1 MVDQEL
7 NPAMDELEQG
17 SPMSGVENGKGEHV
31 EDVEEMDAK
40 SKALMHLLN
49 TSEVCF
55 SLSYALNIIFVLPQ
69 LMIFLLW
76 DEALTVGSL
85 S

>member
-1 MVDQEL
+1 MADQEMK
-7 NPAMDELEQG
+7 PVMDELQQG
-17 SPMSGVENGKGEHV
+17 SPMSGIANEKGEHV

-55 SLSYALNIIFVLPQ
+55 ALSYALNISATR
-69 LMIFLLW
+69 MKH
-76 DEALTVGSL
+76 
-85 S
+85 

>member
-1 MVDQEL
+1 MADQEMK
-7 NPAMDELEQG
+7 PAMDEVEQD
-17 SPMSGVENGKGEHV
+17 SPMSGVANGTGEQV

-55 SLSYALNIIFVLPQ
+55 EYNFCYE
-69 LMIFLLW
+69 
-76 DEALTVGSL
+76 DEALTVDHYRRFL
-85 S
+85 WRLWQIR

>member
-1 MVDQEL
+1 MK
-7 NPAMDELEQG
+7 PAMDELEQG
-17 SPMSGVENGKGEHV
+17 SPMSGFENGNGEHV
-31 EDVEEMDAK
+31 EDIEEMDAK

-55 SLSYALNIIFVLPQ
+55 VLSFEYHLFYE
-69 LMIFLLW
+69 

-85 S
+85 L